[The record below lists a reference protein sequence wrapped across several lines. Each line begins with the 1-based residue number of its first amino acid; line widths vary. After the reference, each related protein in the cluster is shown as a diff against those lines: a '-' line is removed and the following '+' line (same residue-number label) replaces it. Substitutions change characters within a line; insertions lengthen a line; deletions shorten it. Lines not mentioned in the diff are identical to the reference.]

1 MDIFFFLISLAA
13 ALCLFMTAAWLL
25 EMRTGASG
33 WIDATWS
40 FAVGLVGVIGALVPI
55 GESDPTWRNVVV
67 ATMVAAWSVRLGLH
81 IVRRTLKGGVDPR
94 YSRLKEEW
102 GANARMRML
111 LFLQGQA
118 MAGFV
123 LVLAVFVAA
132 RNSSPTL
139 RFADCLGV
147 VVFVIALS
155 AEALAD
161 GQMRKFGA
169 DPANKGKV
177 CDVGLWRLS
186 RHPNYFFEWLGW
198 VAYPV
203 IAIDLGG
210 AYPGGWL
217 AIPAPMLMYS
227 LLVHVSGIP
236 PLEEHMLKSRG
247 EAFRGYQRRV
257 NAFWPIPH
265 AAPSRGPG

>member
-1 MDIFFFLISLAA
+1 MDIFLFLISLAA
-13 ALCLFMTAAWLL
+13 ALCLFMTGAWLL

-40 FAVGLVGVIGALVPI
+40 FAVGLVGVIGALVPVA
-55 GESDPTWRNVVV
+55 ESDPAWRNLLV
-67 ATMVAAWSVRLGLH
+67 AAMLAAWSGRLGLH
-81 IVRRTLKGGVDPR
+81 IVRRTLKDGVDPR

-123 LVLAVFVAA
+123 LVLAAVVAA
-132 RNSSPTL
+132 RHPSPTL
-139 RFADCLGV
+139 RVADCLGV
-147 VVFVIALS
+147 LLFVIALS
-155 AEALAD
+155 GEALAD
-161 GQMRKFGA
+161 RQMQQFGA
-169 DPANKGKV
+169 DPANNGKV

-198 VAYPV
+198 LAYPM

-217 AIPAPMLMYS
+217 AILAPMLMYY

-247 EAFRGYQRRV
+247 EAFRDYQRRV
-257 NAFWPIPH
+257 NAFWPIPG
-265 AAPSRGPG
+265 AEPSRDTR

>member
-1 MDIFFFLISLAA
+1 MDIFLFLISLAA
-13 ALCLFMTAAWLL
+13 ALCLFMTGAWLL

-55 GESDPTWRNVVV
+55 AESDPAWRNLLV
-67 ATMVAAWSVRLGLH
+67 AAMLAAWSGRLGLH
-81 IVRRTLKGGVDPR
+81 IVRRTLKDGVDPR
-94 YSRLKEEW
+94 YSRLKEDW

-111 LFLQGQA
+111 LFLQQ
-118 MAGFV
+118 
-123 LVLAVFVAA
+123 
-132 RNSSPTL
+132 
-139 RFADCLGV
+139 
-147 VVFVIALS
+147 
-155 AEALAD
+155 
-161 GQMRKFGA
+161 FGA
-169 DPANKGKV
+169 DPANNGKV

-198 VAYPV
+198 LAYPM

-217 AIPAPMLMYS
+217 AILAPMLMYY

-247 EAFRGYQRRV
+247 EAFRDYQRRV
-257 NAFWPIPH
+257 NAFWPIPG
-265 AAPSRGPG
+265 AEPSRDTR